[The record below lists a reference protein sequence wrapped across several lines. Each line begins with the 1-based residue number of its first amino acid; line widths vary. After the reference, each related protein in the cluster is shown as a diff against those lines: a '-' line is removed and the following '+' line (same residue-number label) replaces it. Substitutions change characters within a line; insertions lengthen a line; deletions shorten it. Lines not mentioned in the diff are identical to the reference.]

1 MQQTPQ
7 APIGARAHTA
17 PPLISRPKPSLRR
30 SEQQRLMREQER
42 LVANWLRSLSARRTA
57 PLGDSTAAS

>member
-7 APIGARAHTA
+7 ARIGARAQAA
-17 PPLISRPKPSLRR
+17 PPGISRPKPSLRR

-42 LVANWLRSLSARRTA
+42 LVANWLRSLSVRRGAR
-57 PLGDSTAAS
+57 LGNSTAAS

>member
-7 APIGARAHTA
+7 ARIGARAQA
-17 PPLISRPKPSLRR
+17 VPPVISRPKPSLRR

-42 LVANWLRSLSARRTA
+42 LVANWLRSLSVRRSARM
-57 PLGDSTAAS
+57 GNSTAAS

>member
-7 APIGARAHTA
+7 ARTGARTQAA
-17 PPLISRPKPSLRR
+17 PSVISRPKPSLRR

-42 LVANWLRSLSARRTA
+42 LVASWLRSLSVRRSA
-57 PLGDSTAAS
+57 GLADSRAIS

>member
-7 APIGARAHTA
+7 ARIGARAHAA
-17 PPLISRPKPSLRR
+17 PPVISRPKPSLRR

-42 LVANWLRSLSARRTA
+42 LVASWLRSLSVRRSAR
-57 PLGDSTAAS
+57 LGDSTARS

>member
-7 APIGARAHTA
+7 ARIGARAQAA
-17 PPLISRPKPSLRR
+17 PPMISRPKPSLRR

-42 LVANWLRSLSARRTA
+42 LVANWLRSLSVRRSAR
-57 PLGDSTAAS
+57 LGESTAAS

>member
-7 APIGARAHTA
+7 ARIGARAEAA
-17 PPLISRPKPSLRR
+17 PPVISRPKPSLRR

-42 LVANWLRSLSARRTA
+42 LVASWLRSLSVRRSARLSDYTA
-57 PLGDSTAAS
+57 VS

>member
-7 APIGARAHTA
+7 ERIGARAQAA
-17 PPLISRPKPSLRR
+17 PPVTSRPKPSLRR

-42 LVANWLRSLSARRTA
+42 LVANWLRSLSVRRS
-57 PLGDSTAAS
+57 PRLGDSTAAS

>member
-7 APIGARAHTA
+7 APIGARAQAA
-17 PPLISRPKPSLRR
+17 PPVISRPKPSLRR

-42 LVANWLRSLSARRTA
+42 LVANWLRSLSARRGA
-57 PLGDSTAAS
+57 RLGDSTAAS

>member
-7 APIGARAHTA
+7 APIGARAQAA
-17 PPLISRPKPSLRR
+17 PPVISRPKPSLRR

-42 LVANWLRSLSARRTA
+42 LVASWLRSLSVRR
-57 PLGDSTAAS
+57 SV